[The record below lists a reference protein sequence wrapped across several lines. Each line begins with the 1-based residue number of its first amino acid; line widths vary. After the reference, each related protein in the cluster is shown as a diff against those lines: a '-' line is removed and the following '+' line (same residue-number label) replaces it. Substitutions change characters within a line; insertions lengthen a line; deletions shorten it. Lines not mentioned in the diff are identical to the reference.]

1 MQFPLTIN
9 IYKTIDCIV
18 YFQEGP
24 LSPEAT
30 QCPPRFLSHVT
41 RVNKILR
48 KKKKKNITY
57 SQKIFDPQEVG

>member
-9 IYKTIDCIV
+9 IYKTDCIV

-30 QCPPRFLSHVT
+30 QCPPRFLSRVT
-41 RVNKILR
+41 RVNEILR
-48 KKKKKNITY
+48 KKKKNITY